1 VVSLG
6 FLVCSLG
13 LSWYNYGE
21 FEMKVFLSHSHLDKD
36 LAGQVKVELA
46 YYGLEVFL
54 AHEDIEPL
62 AEWIDVIFAELK
74 ACDVFI
80 PILTENF
87 DRSDWTDQE
96 TGIAY
101 VGEKLIIPLKVAVD
115 PHGFIASIQALRL
128 HVGNV
133 KAACKRVA
141 RVIASKPGFGDL
153 FRDALIRKFGGSGSY
168 DGAGD
173 NIRLLLSFEGYTS
186 SQVRDMARFTIANGQ
201 INRSGSAYR
210 KLLEFVRKYEGLIE
224 PELYRAFREAIGAP
238 INEQRDARF

>member
-1 VVSLG
+1 
-6 FLVCSLG
+6 
-13 LSWYNYGE
+13 
-21 FEMKVFLSHSHLDKD
+21 MKVFLSHSHLDKD

-62 AEWIDVIFAELK
+62 AEWSDVIFAELK

-87 DRSDWTDQE
+87 NGSAWTNQE

-101 VGEKLIIPLKVAVD
+101 VGGKLIIPLKVTVD

-133 KAACKRVA
+133 KAACKRV
-141 RVIASKPGFGDL
+141 VEIIASKPRFGDL
-153 FRDALIRKFGGSGSY
+153 FRDALIRKFGGSWSH
-168 DGAGD
+168 DRAGD
-173 NIRLLLSFEGYTS
+173 NIKLLLSFEDYTS
-186 SQVRDMARFTIANGQ
+186 AQVREMVKFTIANGQ
-201 INRSGSAYR
+201 INRSGNAHT
-210 KLLEFVRKYEGLIE
+210 KLLEFVRKYKDLIE
-224 PELYRAFREAIGAP
+224 PELYRAFHEAIGVP
-238 INEQRDARF
+238 IGS

>member
-1 VVSLG
+1 MVSLG

-21 FEMKVFLSHSHLDKD
+21 FEMKVFLSHSSLDKE

-62 AEWIDVIFAELK
+62 AEWSDVIFAELK

-87 DRSDWTDQE
+87 NGSAWTDQE

-101 VGEKLIIPLKVAVD
+101 VGKKLIIPLKVAVD

-133 KAACKRVA
+133 KAACKRV
-141 RVIASKPGFGDL
+141 VEIIASKPGFGDL

-168 DGAGD
+168 NGAGN

-186 SQVRDMARFTIANGQ
+186 AQVREMVNFTIANEQ
-201 INRSGSAYR
+201 INQSGSAHR
-210 KLLEFVRKYEGLIE
+210 KLLEFVRKYKDLIE
-224 PELYRAFREAIGAP
+224 PGLYRAFHEAIEVP
-238 INEQRDARF
+238 IGS